1 MPIVTH
7 ILEKDVRL
15 FINKIK
21 WLNDIPEYSEIVSFD
36 VVYLHIP
43 YEKVLKNNP
52 RTPLDS
58 ER

>member
-7 ILEKDVRL
+7 IIEKDARL

-36 VVYLHIP
+36 AVCLHLP
-43 YEKVLKNNP
+43 YEKVLKNDP
-52 RTPLDS
+52 RIPLDS